1 MKWSTTYL
9 IEYSIIASSEWF
21 RSLTLPKSIIYDFK
35 TLADID
41 VHFWHS
47 RPDKD
52 VVLHLSSPK
61 CWITFFVSPLL
72 FPNKNLIFKGTC
84 MQKV

>member
-1 MKWSTTYL
+1 MNKM
-9 IEYSIIASSEWF
+9 EYYVLNRVLVERF

-52 VVLHLSSPK
+52 VVLHLSG
-61 CWITFFVSPLL
+61 L
-72 FPNKNLIFKGTC
+72 FHKSHMRNM
-84 MQKV
+84 MQEHND